1 MNAAAPLLAFAA
13 GAAAPALL
21 ERLREHRV
29 RPEGL
34 PDLLGWLHLVA
45 PGTVLQKSGSFL
57 TGWSY
62 RGPDLAA
69 ATPEELD
76 ALAAHLNDALL
87 PYGDGWMF
95 HVDFVRRPA
104 QGYAPR
110 GAFPDPVTAAIDEE
124 RRAAYEAARGHFV
137 SDSFLVATYLPP
149 REVYSRLA
157 GFFIQGRPRARSAW
171 AGLHARFEEE
181 AGQLERRLS
190 SHLKIARLSS
200 RQLLT
205 HLHACLTGLGHPVE
219 PPPHGAYLDAVLAD
233 RALAGGWAP
242 KVGELHLRLVA
253 LHGFPH
259 ASFPGILDFLG
270 GLGFPFRASHRIIP
284 LSQATG
290 ARHIARLRLSWFKRR
305 RGAASW
311 LRELSSSQ
319 GAAAGGGNRTAA
331 RERDDE
337 LFLDQDAAGMA
348 RDAAAAAAENA
359 SGRVRF
365 CLYTP
370 VLLVA
375 DADPGRAD
383 HQAAEIL
390 KALNDRGFT
399 ARLEDINALEAL
411 CGTLPGNGYANLR
424 RPLVSTR
431 NLADLLPVTSVWP
444 GLPENPSPLFPR
456 HSPALL
462 WAATTGATPFWLNL
476 HDDDVGHTLMVGG
489 TGAGK
494 STLLNLLIAQFLRYP
509 RAQVFG
515 FDVGYSGWLLARA
528 AGARHY
534 DLAVEPVRLQPL
546 AQIERPAER
555 LWALDWLEVVLG
567 VNGVAVTPA
576 GRQSL
581 DAALQ
586 LLATEPPAHRRLS
599 DLLPQIQDREL
610 VAALTPY
617 AGGALRHLL
626 DADGDD
632 LARGG
637 DGEGE
642 GGAGSDGTARGGGA
656 ARAAGGLGG
665 GWDGNGGGPYHLFE
679 LKRLAEMED
688 RALLPVLLHLFH
700 RVEQRLEQG
709 RPSLLVVEE
718 AWLPLMKSAF
728 AARIKQWLLTL
739 RKQNAAVV
747 LATQSLSQL
756 WESPHRHLLLES
768 CPTRI
773 LLPNPEAA
781 SPGHVGLY
789 RDLGLNDGEIQ
800 LLARARRKRDYYVK
814 SPRGSRLF
822 ELGLGP
828 LALAFVGTPE
838 GMTQAEA
845 IAEARPLIERHGAA
859 WPREWLARRGVAAP
873 TAFTAFTAFDR
884 SRDRLKTRRKETLMI
899 RTANPTRQ
907 LPGAAVR
914 RRAFRLPLRRRGL
927 VLAAALLLLA
937 TAAPAAAQIPV
948 TDAAH
953 IAVNSYWHY
962 LHYVQLAY
970 QIYQHALQ
978 LANQVRQIEAQLRAL
993 RKLDDPNWREIQTLL
1008 AELDGL
1014 VRSGQAIG
1022 YALPDA
1028 GGQLRQVYPGWTPW
1042 QDPAAAPLQSERALD
1057 TMRAGLAAIS
1067 RQSQSFGPGEQT
1079 LLAIR
1084 QQMTR
1089 TDGHQ
1094 QALEQLATLGS
1105 FTAQEQL
1112 LTRQSLAVNANL
1124 QAVGQAYWIDREA
1137 QARATFRRLATET
1150 SLAAYQ
1156 STSPGWTFT
1165 PATTPLP

>member
-13 GAAAPALL
+13 GTAAPMLL
-21 ERLREHRV
+21 ERLREHR
-29 RPEGL
+29 REPQGL

-45 PGTVLQKSGSFL
+45 PGTIIQKSGSFL

-104 QGYAPR
+104 QGYAPA
-110 GAFPDPVTAAIDEE
+110 GAFPDAVTRAIDEE
-124 RRAAYEAARGHFV
+124 RRAAYESSSSHFV
-137 SDSFLVATYLPP
+137 SESFLVATYLPP

-157 GFFIQGRPRARSAW
+157 DCFVQGRPRARSAW

-181 AGQLERRLS
+181 AAQLERRLS
-190 SHLKIARLSS
+190 AHLKVSRLGS

-219 PPPHGAYLDAVLAD
+219 PPPQGCYLDSLLAD
-233 RALAGGWAP
+233 RPLSGGWAP
-242 KVGELHLRLVA
+242 RVGDLHLRLIA

-270 GLGFPFRASHRIIP
+270 GLGFPFRASHRILP

-290 ARHIARLRLSWFKRR
+290 ARHLGRLRLSWFKRR

-319 GAAAGGGNRTAA
+319 QGAPAGGA

-348 RDAAAAAAENA
+348 RDAAVAVAENA

-370 VLLVA
+370 VLVVA
-375 DADPGRAD
+375 DRDAGVAD
-383 HQAAEIL
+383 HQAAEVL

-476 HDDDVGHTLMVGG
+476 HDDDVGHTLVVGG

-546 AQIERPAER
+546 AEIDRPAER
-555 LWALDWLEVVLG
+555 LWALDWLEGVLA

-576 GRQSL
+576 GRQTL

-586 LLATEPPAHRRLS
+586 LLASEPPEHRRLS
-599 DLLPQIQDREL
+599 DFLPQLQDREL
-610 VAALTPY
+610 VAALKPY
-617 AGGALRHLL
+617 AGGALGHLL
-626 DADGDD
+626 DAGRDD
-632 LARGG
+632 LGSGGGG
-637 DGEGE
+637 DGSGG
-642 GGAGSDGTARGGGA
+642 GGAGGSGERAGGGRLGSGCENGGEGAGGGA
-656 ARAAGGLGG
+656 
-665 GWDGNGGGPYHLFE
+665 YQVFE

-688 RALLPVLLHLFH
+688 RALLPVLLYLFH

-709 RPSLLVVEE
+709 RPSLLVIEE

-728 AARIKQWLLTL
+728 ASRIKQWLLTL

-756 WESPHRHLLLES
+756 WESPHRNVLLES

-781 SPGHVGLY
+781 SPGHLALY
-789 RDLGLNDGEIQ
+789 RDLGLNDAEVQ
-800 LLARARRKRDYYVK
+800 LLARARRKRDYYFK

-859 WPREWLARRGVAAP
+859 WPREWLARRGVSAA
-873 TAFTAFTAFDR
+873 
-884 SRDRLKTRRKETLMI
+884 
-899 RTANPTRQ
+899 
-907 LPGAAVR
+907 GAAGAVVTSD
-914 RRAFRLPLRRRGL
+914 LP
-927 VLAAALLLLA
+927 A
-937 TAAPAAAQIPV
+937 
-948 TDAAH
+948 
-953 IAVNSYWHY
+953 
-962 LHYVQLAY
+962 
-970 QIYQHALQ
+970 
-978 LANQVRQIEAQLRAL
+978 
-993 RKLDDPNWREIQTLL
+993 
-1008 AELDGL
+1008 
-1014 VRSGQAIG
+1014 
-1022 YALPDA
+1022 
-1028 GGQLRQVYPGWTPW
+1028 
-1042 QDPAAAPLQSERALD
+1042 
-1057 TMRAGLAAIS
+1057 
-1067 RQSQSFGPGEQT
+1067 
-1079 LLAIR
+1079 
-1084 QQMTR
+1084 
-1089 TDGHQ
+1089 
-1094 QALEQLATLGS
+1094 
-1105 FTAQEQL
+1105 
-1112 LTRQSLAVNANL
+1112 
-1124 QAVGQAYWIDREA
+1124 
-1137 QARATFRRLATET
+1137 
-1150 SLAAYQ
+1150 
-1156 STSPGWTFT
+1156 
-1165 PATTPLP
+1165 

>member
-13 GAAAPALL
+13 GAAAPAVL
-21 ERLREHRV
+21 ERLREHR
-29 RPEGL
+29 REAQGL

-76 ALAAHLNDALL
+76 SLAAHLNDALL

-104 QGYAPR
+104 QGYAPP
-110 GAFPDPVTAAIDEE
+110 GAFPDPVTRAIDEE
-124 RRAAYEAARGHFV
+124 RRAAYESSSSHFV
-137 SDSFLVATYLPP
+137 SECFLVATYLPP

-157 GFFIQGRPRARSAW
+157 DFFVQGRPRARSAW

-181 AGQLERRLS
+181 AAQLERRLS
-190 SHLKIARLSS
+190 AHLKVSRLGS

-219 PPPHGAYLDAVLAD
+219 PPPDGCYLDSLLAD
-233 RALAGGWAP
+233 RPLAGGWAP
-242 KVGELHLRLVA
+242 RVGELHLRLIA

-270 GLGFPFRASHRIIP
+270 GLGFPFRASHRILP

-290 ARHIARLRLSWFKRR
+290 ARQLARLRLSWFKRR

-311 LRELSSSQ
+311 LRELSSSRE
-319 GAAAGGGNRTAA
+319 GAPAGGA

-348 RDAAAAAAENA
+348 KDAAAAAAENA

-370 VLLVA
+370 VLVVA
-375 DADPGRAD
+375 DADPAQAD
-383 HQAAEIL
+383 HQAAEVL

-476 HDDDVGHTLMVGG
+476 HDDDVGHTLVVGG

-546 AQIERPAER
+546 AGIDRPAER
-555 LWALDWLEVVLG
+555 LWALDWLEGVLA

-576 GRQSL
+576 GRQTL

-599 DLLPQIQDREL
+599 DFLPQLQDREL
-610 VAALTPY
+610 VAALKPY
-617 AGGALRHLL
+617 AGGALSHLL
-626 DADGDD
+626 DAGSDD
-632 LARGG
+632 LAGGGEDLAGGGDARRGGGGEDGEGGDGGYGAGGRGG
-637 DGEGE
+637 D
-642 GGAGSDGTARGGGA
+642 
-656 ARAAGGLGG
+656 GGLGG
-665 GWDGNGGGPYHLFE
+665 GGSWGHDSGGLGEGGGPYQVFE

-688 RALLPVLLHLFH
+688 RALLPVLLYLFH

-709 RPSLLVVEE
+709 RPSLLVIEE

-728 AARIKQWLLTL
+728 ASRIKQWLLTL

-756 WESPHRHLLLES
+756 WESPHRNVLLES

-781 SPGHVGLY
+781 SPGHLALY
-789 RDLGLNDGEIQ
+789 RDLGLNDAEVQ
-800 LLARARRKRDYYVK
+800 LLARARRKRDYYFK

-845 IAEARPLIERHGAA
+845 IAEARPLIERFGAA
-859 WPREWLARRGVAAP
+859 WPREWLARRGVA
-873 TAFTAFTAFDR
+873 
-884 SRDRLKTRRKETLMI
+884 
-899 RTANPTRQ
+899 
-907 LPGAAVR
+907 LPAGV
-914 RRAFRLPLRRRGL
+914 F
-927 VLAAALLLLA
+927 
-937 TAAPAAAQIPV
+937 AAQPS
-948 TDAAH
+948 A
-953 IAVNSYWHY
+953 
-962 LHYVQLAY
+962 
-970 QIYQHALQ
+970 
-978 LANQVRQIEAQLRAL
+978 
-993 RKLDDPNWREIQTLL
+993 
-1008 AELDGL
+1008 
-1014 VRSGQAIG
+1014 
-1022 YALPDA
+1022 
-1028 GGQLRQVYPGWTPW
+1028 
-1042 QDPAAAPLQSERALD
+1042 
-1057 TMRAGLAAIS
+1057 
-1067 RQSQSFGPGEQT
+1067 
-1079 LLAIR
+1079 
-1084 QQMTR
+1084 
-1089 TDGHQ
+1089 
-1094 QALEQLATLGS
+1094 
-1105 FTAQEQL
+1105 
-1112 LTRQSLAVNANL
+1112 
-1124 QAVGQAYWIDREA
+1124 
-1137 QARATFRRLATET
+1137 
-1150 SLAAYQ
+1150 
-1156 STSPGWTFT
+1156 
-1165 PATTPLP
+1165 

>member
-1 MNAAAPLLAFAA
+1 MSVAAPLLAFAA
-13 GAAAPALL
+13 GAATPAVL
-21 ERLREHRV
+21 ERLREHR
-29 RPEGL
+29 REPQGL

-104 QGYAPR
+104 QGYAPA
-110 GAFPDPVTAAIDEE
+110 GAFPDAVTRAIDEE
-124 RRAAYEAARGHFV
+124 RRAAYESSSSHFV
-137 SDSFLVATYLPP
+137 SESFLVATYLPP

-157 GFFIQGRPRARSAW
+157 DFFVQGRPRARSAW

-181 AGQLERRLS
+181 AAQLERRLS
-190 SHLKIARLSS
+190 AHLKVSRLGS

-219 PPPHGAYLDAVLAD
+219 PPPDGCYLDSLLAD
-233 RALAGGWAP
+233 RPLAGGWAP
-242 KVGELHLRLVA
+242 RVGELHLRLVA

-270 GLGFPFRASHRIIP
+270 GLGFPFRASHRILP

-290 ARHIARLRLSWFKRR
+290 ARQLARLRLSWFKRR

-319 GAAAGGGNRTAA
+319 QGAPAGGA

-348 RDAAAAAAENA
+348 KDAAAAAAENA

-370 VLLVA
+370 VLVVA
-375 DADPGRAD
+375 DADAAQAD
-383 HQAAEIL
+383 HQAAEVL

-476 HDDDVGHTLMVGG
+476 HDDDVGHTLVVGA

-515 FDVGYSGWLLARA
+515 FDIGYSGWLLARA

-546 AQIERPAER
+546 AGIDRPAER
-555 LWALDWLEVVLG
+555 LWALDWLEGVLA

-576 GRQSL
+576 GRQTL

-599 DLLPQIQDREL
+599 DFLPQLQDREL
-610 VAALTPY
+610 VAALRSY
-617 AGGALRHLL
+617 AGGALAHLL
-626 DADGDD
+626 DAGADD
-632 LARGG
+632 LAGGGGEAARGDGEARQGGGGAGGDSGDGGGWGHGG
-637 DGEGE
+637 DGGHGGDS
-642 GGAGSDGTARGGGA
+642 GGA
-656 ARAAGGLGG
+656 
-665 GWDGNGGGPYHLFE
+665 YQVFE

-688 RALLPVLLHLFH
+688 RALLPVLLYLFH

-709 RPSLLVVEE
+709 RPSLLVIEE

-728 AARIKQWLLTL
+728 ASRIKQWLLTL

-756 WESPHRHLLLES
+756 WESPHRNVLLES

-781 SPGHVGLY
+781 SPGHLALY
-789 RDLGLNDGEIQ
+789 RDLGLNDAEVQ
-800 LLARARRKRDYYVK
+800 LLARARRKRDYYFK

-859 WPREWLARRGVAAP
+859 WPREWLARRGVTPPAAVFAAP
-873 TAFTAFTAFDR
+873 P
-884 SRDRLKTRRKETLMI
+884 S
-899 RTANPTRQ
+899 
-907 LPGAAVR
+907 V
-914 RRAFRLPLRRRGL
+914 
-927 VLAAALLLLA
+927 
-937 TAAPAAAQIPV
+937 
-948 TDAAH
+948 
-953 IAVNSYWHY
+953 
-962 LHYVQLAY
+962 
-970 QIYQHALQ
+970 
-978 LANQVRQIEAQLRAL
+978 
-993 RKLDDPNWREIQTLL
+993 
-1008 AELDGL
+1008 
-1014 VRSGQAIG
+1014 
-1022 YALPDA
+1022 
-1028 GGQLRQVYPGWTPW
+1028 
-1042 QDPAAAPLQSERALD
+1042 
-1057 TMRAGLAAIS
+1057 
-1067 RQSQSFGPGEQT
+1067 
-1079 LLAIR
+1079 
-1084 QQMTR
+1084 
-1089 TDGHQ
+1089 
-1094 QALEQLATLGS
+1094 
-1105 FTAQEQL
+1105 
-1112 LTRQSLAVNANL
+1112 
-1124 QAVGQAYWIDREA
+1124 
-1137 QARATFRRLATET
+1137 
-1150 SLAAYQ
+1150 
-1156 STSPGWTFT
+1156 
-1165 PATTPLP
+1165 

>member
-1 MNAAAPLLAFAA
+1 MNLAAPLLAFAA
-13 GAAAPALL
+13 GACTPALA
-21 ERLREHRV
+21 ERLREHR
-29 RPEGL
+29 RQPRGL

-45 PGTVLQKSGSFL
+45 PGTIIQKSGSFL

-62 RGPDLAA
+62 RGPDLAV
-69 ATPEELD
+69 ATAEELD
-76 ALAAHLNDALL
+76 ALAGHLNDALL

-95 HVDFVRRPA
+95 HVDLVRRPA
-104 QGYAPR
+104 QGYAPA
-110 GAFPDPVTAAIDEE
+110 GAFPDRVTRWIDDE
-124 RRAAYEAARGHFV
+124 RRGAYEAAHGHFV
-137 SDSFLVATYLPP
+137 SESFLVATWLPP
-149 REVYSRLA
+149 RETYSRLA
-157 GFFIQGRPRARSAW
+157 ALFVTGRPRLRSAW
-171 AGLHARFEEE
+171 AGLLARFAEET
-181 AGQLERRLS
+181 GQLERRLS
-190 SHLKIARLSS
+190 GHLKITRLDS

-219 PPPHGAYLDAVLAD
+219 PPPAGCYLDSLLAD
-233 RALAGGWAP
+233 RTLAAGWAP
-242 KVGELHLRLVA
+242 RIGDLHLRLVA

-270 GLGFPFRASHRIIP
+270 ALGFPFRASHRIIP

-311 LRELSSSQ
+311 LRELAASRDT
-319 GAAAGGGNRTAA
+319 AAAGSA

-375 DADPGRAD
+375 DADAARAD
-383 HQAAEIL
+383 QQAAEVL

-399 ARLEDINALEAL
+399 ARLEDVNALEAF
-411 CGTLPGNGYANLR
+411 CGSLPGQGFANLR

-476 HDDDVGHTLMVGG
+476 HDDDVGHTLVVGG

-509 RAQVFG
+509 RAQAFS

-534 DLAVEPVRLQPL
+534 DLAGEAVRLQPL
-546 AQIERPAER
+546 AAIDRPGER
-555 LWALDWLEVVLG
+555 LWALDWLEVVLAT
-567 VNGVAVTPA
+567 NGVALSPA
-576 GRQSL
+576 GRQAL
-581 DAALQ
+581 DAALL

-599 DLLPQIQDREL
+599 DFLPQLQDRDL
-610 VAALTPY
+610 VAALSPY
-617 AGGALRHLL
+617 AGGALGHLL
-626 DADGDD
+626 DAGADD
-632 LARGG
+632 LG
-637 DGEGE
+637 DG
-642 GGAGSDGTARGGGA
+642 
-656 ARAAGGLGG
+656 
-665 GWDGNGGGPYHLFE
+665 PYQVFE

-688 RALLPVLLHLFH
+688 RALLPVLLYLFH

-709 RPSLLVVEE
+709 RPSLLVIEE

-756 WESPHRHLLLES
+756 RESPHRAVLLES

-781 SPGHVGLY
+781 SPAHAALY
-789 RDLGLNDGEIQ
+789 RDLGLNDAEVQ
-800 LLARARRKRDYYVK
+800 LLARARRKRDYYFK

-845 IAEARPLIERHGAA
+845 IAEARPLIDRHGAA
-859 WPREWLARRGVAAP
+859 WPREWLARRGVTPPAEP
-873 TAFTAFTAFDR
+873 
-884 SRDRLKTRRKETLMI
+884 
-899 RTANPTRQ
+899 P
-907 LPGAAVR
+907 
-914 RRAFRLPLRRRGL
+914 
-927 VLAAALLLLA
+927 
-937 TAAPAAAQIPV
+937 AAPAAP
-948 TDAAH
+948 D
-953 IAVNSYWHY
+953 
-962 LHYVQLAY
+962 
-970 QIYQHALQ
+970 
-978 LANQVRQIEAQLRAL
+978 
-993 RKLDDPNWREIQTLL
+993 
-1008 AELDGL
+1008 
-1014 VRSGQAIG
+1014 
-1022 YALPDA
+1022 DA
-1028 GGQLRQVYPGWTPW
+1028 G
-1042 QDPAAAPLQSERALD
+1042 
-1057 TMRAGLAAIS
+1057 
-1067 RQSQSFGPGEQT
+1067 
-1079 LLAIR
+1079 
-1084 QQMTR
+1084 
-1089 TDGHQ
+1089 
-1094 QALEQLATLGS
+1094 
-1105 FTAQEQL
+1105 
-1112 LTRQSLAVNANL
+1112 
-1124 QAVGQAYWIDREA
+1124 
-1137 QARATFRRLATET
+1137 RRH
-1150 SLAAYQ
+1150 
-1156 STSPGWTFT
+1156 P
-1165 PATTPLP
+1165 

>member
-1 MNAAAPLLAFAA
+1 MSAAAPLLAFAA
-13 GAAAPALL
+13 GAATPAVL
-21 ERLREHRV
+21 ERLREHR
-29 RPEGL
+29 REPRGL

-104 QGYAPR
+104 QGYAPA
-110 GAFPDPVTAAIDEE
+110 GAFPDAVTRAIDEE
-124 RRAAYEAARGHFV
+124 RRAAYESSSSHFV
-137 SDSFLVATYLPP
+137 SESFLVATYLPP

-157 GFFIQGRPRARSAW
+157 DFFVQGRPRARSAW

-181 AGQLERRLS
+181 AAQLERRLS
-190 SHLKIARLSS
+190 AHLKVARLGS

-219 PPPHGAYLDAVLAD
+219 PPPDGCYLDSLLAD
-233 RALAGGWAP
+233 RPLAGGWAP
-242 KVGELHLRLVA
+242 RVGELHLRLVA

-270 GLGFPFRASHRIIP
+270 GLGFPFRASHRILP

-290 ARHIARLRLSWFKRR
+290 ARQLARLRLSWFKRR

-311 LRELSSSQ
+311 LRELSSSRE
-319 GAAAGGGNRTAA
+319 GAAAGGA

-348 RDAAAAAAENA
+348 KDAAAAAAENA

-370 VLLVA
+370 VLVVA
-375 DADPGRAD
+375 DADAAQAD
-383 HQAAEIL
+383 HQAAEVL

-476 HDDDVGHTLMVGG
+476 HDDDVGHTLVVGA

-515 FDVGYSGWLLARA
+515 FDIGYSGWLLARA

-546 AQIERPAER
+546 AGIDRPAER
-555 LWALDWLEVVLG
+555 LWALDWLEGVLA
-567 VNGVAVTPA
+567 VNGVAVTPG
-576 GRQSL
+576 GRQTL

-599 DLLPQIQDREL
+599 DFLPQLQDREL
-610 VAALTPY
+610 VAALKPY
-617 AGGALRHLL
+617 AGGALGHLL
-626 DADGDD
+626 DAGGDD
-632 LARGG
+632 LAGGGEGLAAEGGG
-637 DGEGE
+637 DGGHRGDA
-642 GGAGSDGTARGGGA
+642 GGDGGGA
-656 ARAAGGLGG
+656 
-665 GWDGNGGGPYHLFE
+665 YQVFE

-688 RALLPVLLHLFH
+688 RALLPVLLYLFH

-709 RPSLLVVEE
+709 RPSLLVIEE

-728 AARIKQWLLTL
+728 ASRIKQWLLTL

-756 WESPHRHLLLES
+756 WESPHRNVLLES

-781 SPGHVGLY
+781 SPGHLALY
-789 RDLGLNDGEIQ
+789 RDLGLNDAEVQ
-800 LLARARRKRDYYVK
+800 LLARARRKRDYYFK

-859 WPREWLARRGVAAP
+859 WPREWLARRGVTP
-873 TAFTAFTAFDR
+873 
-884 SRDRLKTRRKETLMI
+884 
-899 RTANPTRQ
+899 P
-907 LPGAAVR
+907 AAV
-914 RRAFRLPLRRRGL
+914 F
-927 VLAAALLLLA
+927 
-937 TAAPAAAQIPV
+937 AAQASV
-948 TDAAH
+948 
-953 IAVNSYWHY
+953 
-962 LHYVQLAY
+962 
-970 QIYQHALQ
+970 
-978 LANQVRQIEAQLRAL
+978 
-993 RKLDDPNWREIQTLL
+993 
-1008 AELDGL
+1008 
-1014 VRSGQAIG
+1014 
-1022 YALPDA
+1022 
-1028 GGQLRQVYPGWTPW
+1028 
-1042 QDPAAAPLQSERALD
+1042 
-1057 TMRAGLAAIS
+1057 
-1067 RQSQSFGPGEQT
+1067 
-1079 LLAIR
+1079 
-1084 QQMTR
+1084 
-1089 TDGHQ
+1089 
-1094 QALEQLATLGS
+1094 
-1105 FTAQEQL
+1105 
-1112 LTRQSLAVNANL
+1112 
-1124 QAVGQAYWIDREA
+1124 
-1137 QARATFRRLATET
+1137 
-1150 SLAAYQ
+1150 
-1156 STSPGWTFT
+1156 
-1165 PATTPLP
+1165 

>member
-1 MNAAAPLLAFAA
+1 
-13 GAAAPALL
+13 
-21 ERLREHRV
+21 
-29 RPEGL
+29 
-34 PDLLGWLHLVA
+34 
-45 PGTVLQKSGSFL
+45 
-57 TGWSY
+57 
-62 RGPDLAA
+62 
-69 ATPEELD
+69 
-76 ALAAHLNDALL
+76 
-87 PYGDGWMF
+87 
-95 HVDFVRRPA
+95 
-104 QGYAPR
+104 
-110 GAFPDPVTAAIDEE
+110 IDEE
-124 RRAAYEAARGHFV
+124 RRAAYESSSSHFV
-137 SDSFLVATYLPP
+137 SESFLVATYLPP

-157 GFFIQGRPRARSAW
+157 DFFVQGRPRARSAW

-181 AGQLERRLS
+181 AAQLERRLS
-190 SHLKIARLSS
+190 AHLKVSRLGS

-219 PPPHGAYLDAVLAD
+219 PPPDGCYLDSLLAD
-233 RALAGGWAP
+233 RPLAGGWAP
-242 KVGELHLRLVA
+242 RVGELHLRLIA

-270 GLGFPFRASHRIIP
+270 GLGFPFRASHRILP

-290 ARHIARLRLSWFKRR
+290 ARQLARLRLSWFKRR

-319 GAAAGGGNRTAA
+319 QGAPAGGA

-348 RDAAAAAAENA
+348 KDAAAAAAENA

-370 VLLVA
+370 VLVVA
-375 DADPGRAD
+375 DADAAQAD
-383 HQAAEIL
+383 HQAAEVL

-476 HDDDVGHTLMVGG
+476 HDDDVGHTLVVGG

-509 RAQVFG
+509 GGQVFA

-546 AQIERPAER
+546 ASIDRPAER
-555 LWALDWLEVVLG
+555 LWALDWLEGVLA

-576 GRQSL
+576 GRQTL

-599 DLLPQIQDREL
+599 DFLPQLQDREL
-610 VAALTPY
+610 VAALKPY
-617 AGGALRHLL
+617 AGGALGHLL
-626 DADGDD
+626 DAGADDLVGGGGDG

-637 DGEGE
+637 GGGLARGGEARPGGGGE
-642 GGAGSDGTARGGGA
+642 GG
-656 ARAAGGLGG
+656 G
-665 GWDGNGGGPYHLFE
+665 GWGEGGGPYQVFE

-688 RALLPVLLHLFH
+688 RALLPVLLYLFH

-709 RPSLLVVEE
+709 RPSLVVIEE

-728 AARIKQWLLTL
+728 ASRIKQWLLTL

-756 WESPHRHLLLES
+756 WESPHRNVLLES

-773 LLPNPEAA
+773 LLPNPEAT
-781 SPGHVGLY
+781 SPGHLALY
-789 RDLGLNDGEIQ
+789 RDLGLNDAEVQ
-800 LLARARRKRDYYVK
+800 LLARARRKRDYYFK

-859 WPREWLARRGVAAP
+859 WPREWLARRGVTLPAAVFAAP
-873 TAFTAFTAFDR
+873 P
-884 SRDRLKTRRKETLMI
+884 S
-899 RTANPTRQ
+899 
-907 LPGAAVR
+907 V
-914 RRAFRLPLRRRGL
+914 
-927 VLAAALLLLA
+927 
-937 TAAPAAAQIPV
+937 
-948 TDAAH
+948 
-953 IAVNSYWHY
+953 
-962 LHYVQLAY
+962 
-970 QIYQHALQ
+970 
-978 LANQVRQIEAQLRAL
+978 
-993 RKLDDPNWREIQTLL
+993 
-1008 AELDGL
+1008 
-1014 VRSGQAIG
+1014 
-1022 YALPDA
+1022 
-1028 GGQLRQVYPGWTPW
+1028 
-1042 QDPAAAPLQSERALD
+1042 
-1057 TMRAGLAAIS
+1057 
-1067 RQSQSFGPGEQT
+1067 
-1079 LLAIR
+1079 
-1084 QQMTR
+1084 
-1089 TDGHQ
+1089 
-1094 QALEQLATLGS
+1094 
-1105 FTAQEQL
+1105 
-1112 LTRQSLAVNANL
+1112 
-1124 QAVGQAYWIDREA
+1124 
-1137 QARATFRRLATET
+1137 
-1150 SLAAYQ
+1150 
-1156 STSPGWTFT
+1156 
-1165 PATTPLP
+1165 

>member
-1 MNAAAPLLAFAA
+1 MSVAAPLLAFAA
-13 GAAAPALL
+13 GAATPAVL
-21 ERLREHRV
+21 ERLREHR
-29 RPEGL
+29 REPQGL

-104 QGYAPR
+104 QGYAPA
-110 GAFPDPVTAAIDEE
+110 GAFPDAVTRAIDEE
-124 RRAAYEAARGHFV
+124 RRAAYESSSSHFV
-137 SDSFLVATYLPP
+137 SESFLVATYLPP

-157 GFFIQGRPRARSAW
+157 DFFVQGRPRARSAW

-181 AGQLERRLS
+181 AAQLERRLS
-190 SHLKIARLSS
+190 AHLKVSRLGS

-219 PPPHGAYLDAVLAD
+219 PPPDGCYLDSLLAD
-233 RALAGGWAP
+233 RPLSGGWAP
-242 KVGELHLRLVA
+242 RVGELHLRLIA

-270 GLGFPFRASHRIIP
+270 GLGFPFRASHRILP

-290 ARHIARLRLSWFKRR
+290 ARQLARLRLSWFKRR

-319 GAAAGGGNRTAA
+319 QGAPAGGAK
-331 RERDDE
+331 ERDDE

-348 RDAAAAAAENA
+348 KDAAAAAAENA

-370 VLLVA
+370 VLVVA
-375 DADPGRAD
+375 DADPAQAD
-383 HQAAEIL
+383 HQAAEVL

-476 HDDDVGHTLMVGG
+476 HDDDVGHTLVVGG

-509 RAQVFG
+509 GGQVFA

-546 AQIERPAER
+546 AGIDRPAER
-555 LWALDWLEVVLG
+555 LWALDWLEGVLA

-576 GRQSL
+576 GRQTL

-599 DLLPQIQDREL
+599 DFLPQLQDREL
-610 VAALTPY
+610 VAALKPY
-617 AGGALRHLL
+617 AGGALGHLL
-626 DADGDD
+626 DAGADD
-632 LARGG
+632 LAGGGEKLEGGDDARRGRGG
-637 DGEGE
+637 EGCDRGEDGGWGEGR
-642 GGAGSDGTARGGGA
+642 DRC
-656 ARAAGGLGG
+656 
-665 GWDGNGGGPYHLFE
+665 DGGGPYQVFE

-688 RALLPVLLHLFH
+688 RALLPVLLYLFH

-709 RPSLLVVEE
+709 RPSLLVIEE

-728 AARIKQWLLTL
+728 ASRIKQWLLTL

-756 WESPHRHLLLES
+756 WESPHRNVLLES

-781 SPGHVGLY
+781 SPGHLALY
-789 RDLGLNDGEIQ
+789 RDLGLNDAEVQ
-800 LLARARRKRDYYVK
+800 LLARGRRKRDYYFK

-845 IAEARPLIERHGAA
+845 IAEARPLIERYGAA
-859 WPREWLARRGVAAP
+859 WPREWLVRRGVTPPAAVFAAP
-873 TAFTAFTAFDR
+873 P
-884 SRDRLKTRRKETLMI
+884 SI
-899 RTANPTRQ
+899 
-907 LPGAAVR
+907 
-914 RRAFRLPLRRRGL
+914 
-927 VLAAALLLLA
+927 
-937 TAAPAAAQIPV
+937 
-948 TDAAH
+948 
-953 IAVNSYWHY
+953 
-962 LHYVQLAY
+962 
-970 QIYQHALQ
+970 
-978 LANQVRQIEAQLRAL
+978 
-993 RKLDDPNWREIQTLL
+993 
-1008 AELDGL
+1008 
-1014 VRSGQAIG
+1014 
-1022 YALPDA
+1022 
-1028 GGQLRQVYPGWTPW
+1028 
-1042 QDPAAAPLQSERALD
+1042 
-1057 TMRAGLAAIS
+1057 
-1067 RQSQSFGPGEQT
+1067 
-1079 LLAIR
+1079 
-1084 QQMTR
+1084 
-1089 TDGHQ
+1089 
-1094 QALEQLATLGS
+1094 
-1105 FTAQEQL
+1105 
-1112 LTRQSLAVNANL
+1112 
-1124 QAVGQAYWIDREA
+1124 
-1137 QARATFRRLATET
+1137 
-1150 SLAAYQ
+1150 
-1156 STSPGWTFT
+1156 
-1165 PATTPLP
+1165 

>member
-13 GAAAPALL
+13 GAATPAVL
-21 ERLREHRV
+21 ERLREHR
-29 RPEGL
+29 REPRGL

-104 QGYAPR
+104 QGYAPA
-110 GAFPDPVTAAIDEE
+110 GAFPDAVTRAIDEE
-124 RRAAYEAARGHFV
+124 RRAAYESSSSHFV
-137 SDSFLVATYLPP
+137 SESFLCATYLPP

-157 GFFIQGRPRARSAW
+157 DFFVQGRPRARSAW

-181 AGQLERRLS
+181 AAQLERRLS
-190 SHLKIARLSS
+190 AHLKVSRLGS

-219 PPPHGAYLDAVLAD
+219 PPPDGCYLDSLLAD
-233 RALAGGWAP
+233 RPLSGGWAP
-242 KVGELHLRLVA
+242 RVGELHLRLVA

-270 GLGFPFRASHRIIP
+270 GLGFPFRASHRILP

-290 ARHIARLRLSWFKRR
+290 ARHLARLRLSWFKRR

-311 LRELSSSQ
+311 LRELSSSRE
-319 GAAAGGGNRTAA
+319 GAPAGGA

-370 VLLVA
+370 VLVVA
-375 DADPGRAD
+375 DADPAQAD
-383 HQAAEIL
+383 HQAAEVL

-476 HDDDVGHTLMVGG
+476 HDDDVGHTLVVGG

-534 DLAVEPVRLQPL
+534 DLAVEAVRLQPL
-546 AQIERPAER
+546 AEIDRPAER
-555 LWALDWLEVVLG
+555 LWALDWLEGVLA

-576 GRQSL
+576 GRQTL

-599 DLLPQIQDREL
+599 DFLPQLQDREL
-610 VAALTPY
+610 VAALKPY
-617 AGGALRHLL
+617 AGGALAHLL
-626 DADGDD
+626 DAGVDD
-632 LARGG
+632 LAGG
-637 DGEGE
+637 GGGER
-642 GGAGSDGTARGGGA
+642 ARGGGE
-656 ARAAGGLGG
+656 ARRVGVDGGGDGAGGDGG
-665 GWDGNGGGPYHLFE
+665 GAYQVFE

-688 RALLPVLLHLFH
+688 RALVPVLLYLFH

-709 RPSLLVVEE
+709 RPSLLVIEE

-728 AARIKQWLLTL
+728 ASRIKQWLLTL

-756 WESPHRHLLLES
+756 WESPHRNVLLES

-781 SPGHVGLY
+781 SPGHLALY
-789 RDLGLNDGEIQ
+789 RDLGLNDAEVQ
-800 LLARARRKRDYYVK
+800 LLARARRKRDYYFK

-845 IAEARPLIERHGAA
+845 IAEARPLIERFGDA
-859 WPREWLARRGVAAP
+859 WPREWLARRGVAP
-873 TAFTAFTAFDR
+873 
-884 SRDRLKTRRKETLMI
+884 
-899 RTANPTRQ
+899 
-907 LPGAAVR
+907 
-914 RRAFRLPLRRRGL
+914 
-927 VLAAALLLLA
+927 
-937 TAAPAAAQIPV
+937 PAGVFAAQPSV
-948 TDAAH
+948 
-953 IAVNSYWHY
+953 
-962 LHYVQLAY
+962 
-970 QIYQHALQ
+970 
-978 LANQVRQIEAQLRAL
+978 
-993 RKLDDPNWREIQTLL
+993 
-1008 AELDGL
+1008 
-1014 VRSGQAIG
+1014 
-1022 YALPDA
+1022 
-1028 GGQLRQVYPGWTPW
+1028 
-1042 QDPAAAPLQSERALD
+1042 
-1057 TMRAGLAAIS
+1057 
-1067 RQSQSFGPGEQT
+1067 
-1079 LLAIR
+1079 
-1084 QQMTR
+1084 
-1089 TDGHQ
+1089 
-1094 QALEQLATLGS
+1094 
-1105 FTAQEQL
+1105 
-1112 LTRQSLAVNANL
+1112 
-1124 QAVGQAYWIDREA
+1124 
-1137 QARATFRRLATET
+1137 
-1150 SLAAYQ
+1150 
-1156 STSPGWTFT
+1156 
-1165 PATTPLP
+1165 

>member
-1 MNAAAPLLAFAA
+1 MELAAPLLAFAA

-21 ERLREHRV
+21 ERLREHRNE
-29 RPEGL
+29 PQGL

-104 QGYAPR
+104 SGYAPR
-110 GAFPDPVTAAIDEE
+110 GAFPDPLTRAIDEE
-124 RRAAYEAARGHFV
+124 RRAAYESSSSHFV
-137 SDSFLVATYLPP
+137 SESFLCATYLPP
-149 REVYSRLA
+149 REAYSRLA
-157 GFFIQGRPRARSAW
+157 ACFIQGRPRARSAW

-190 SHLKIARLSS
+190 THLKVTRLTS

-219 PPPHGAYLDAVLAD
+219 PPPHGAYLDALLAD
-233 RALAGGWAP
+233 RTLAGGWAP
-242 KVGELHLRLVA
+242 RIGDLHLRLIA

-259 ASFPGILDFLG
+259 ASFPGVLDFLG
-270 GLGFPFRASHRIIP
+270 GLGLAFRASHRIVA
-284 LSQATG
+284 LSQSTG

-311 LRELSSSQ
+311 LRELAASQ
-319 GAAAGGGNRTAA
+319 QAAPAPGGSA

-348 RDAAAAAAENA
+348 RDAAAAAAAENA

-370 VLLVA
+370 VVVVA
-375 DADPGRAD
+375 EADPARAD
-383 HQAAEIL
+383 HQAGEIL

-399 ARLEDINALEAL
+399 ARVEDINAVEAF
-411 CGTLPGNGYANLR
+411 CGTLPGQGYANLR

-476 HDDDVGHTLMVGG
+476 HDDDVGHTLVVGG

-534 DLAVEPVRLQPL
+534 DLAVEPVGLQPL
-546 AQIERPAER
+546 AGIDHPGER
-555 LWALDWLEVVLG
+555 LWALDWLEVVLST
-567 VNGVAVTPA
+567 NGVAVTPA
-576 GRQSL
+576 ARQAL
-581 DAALQ
+581 EAALL
-586 LLATEPPAHRRLS
+586 LLASEAPAHRRLS
-599 DLLPQIQDREL
+599 DFLPQLQDREL
-610 VAALTPY
+610 VAALAPY

-626 DADGDD
+626 DAGHDD
-632 LARGG
+632 LG
-637 DGEGE
+637 DG
-642 GGAGSDGTARGGGA
+642 
-656 ARAAGGLGG
+656 
-665 GWDGNGGGPYHLFE
+665 PYQVFE

-688 RALLPVLLHLFH
+688 RALLPVLLYLFH

-709 RPSLLVVEE
+709 RPSLLVIEE

-747 LATQSLSQL
+747 LATQSLAQL
-756 WESPHRHLLLES
+756 WESPHRHVLLES

-789 RDLGLNDGEIQ
+789 RDLGLNDAEVQ
-800 LLARARRKRDYYVK
+800 LLARARRKRDYYFK

-873 TAFTAFTAFDR
+873 A
-884 SRDRLKTRRKETLMI
+884 E
-899 RTANPTRQ
+899 
-907 LPGAAVR
+907 
-914 RRAFRLPLRRRGL
+914 
-927 VLAAALLLLA
+927 LAAEP
-937 TAAPAAAQIPV
+937 AAP
-948 TDAAH
+948 
-953 IAVNSYWHY
+953 S
-962 LHYVQLAY
+962 
-970 QIYQHALQ
+970 
-978 LANQVRQIEAQLRAL
+978 E
-993 RKLDDPNWREIQTLL
+993 
-1008 AELDGL
+1008 
-1014 VRSGQAIG
+1014 
-1022 YALPDA
+1022 
-1028 GGQLRQVYPGWTPW
+1028 
-1042 QDPAAAPLQSERALD
+1042 PAA
-1057 TMRAGLAAIS
+1057 
-1067 RQSQSFGPGEQT
+1067 
-1079 LLAIR
+1079 
-1084 QQMTR
+1084 
-1089 TDGHQ
+1089 
-1094 QALEQLATLGS
+1094 
-1105 FTAQEQL
+1105 
-1112 LTRQSLAVNANL
+1112 
-1124 QAVGQAYWIDREA
+1124 
-1137 QARATFRRLATET
+1137 
-1150 SLAAYQ
+1150 
-1156 STSPGWTFT
+1156 
-1165 PATTPLP
+1165 

>member
-1 MNAAAPLLAFAA
+1 MSAAAPLLAFVA
-13 GAAAPALL
+13 GAAVPAAL
-21 ERLREHRV
+21 ERLREHR
-29 RPEGL
+29 REPQGL

-57 TGWSY
+57 AGWSY

-69 ATPEELD
+69 ATAEELD
-76 ALAAHLNDALL
+76 ALGARLNDALL

-104 QGYAPR
+104 QGYAPP
-110 GAFPDPVTAAIDEE
+110 GAFPDAVTRAIDGE
-124 RRAAYEAARGHFV
+124 RRAAYESWSSHFV
-137 SDSFLVATYLPP
+137 SESFLCATFLPA

-157 GFFIQGRPRARSAW
+157 ELFVQGRPRARSAW

-181 AGQLERRLS
+181 AAQLERRLS
-190 SHLKIARLSS
+190 AHLKVARLSS
-200 RQLLT
+200 RQLLG
-205 HLHACLTGLGHPVE
+205 HLHACLTGLLHPVE
-219 PPPHGAYLDAVLAD
+219 PPPHGAYLDSLLAD

-242 KVGELHLRLVA
+242 RIGDLHLRLLA

-270 GLGFPFRASHRIIP
+270 GLGFSFRASHRIVP

-290 ARHIARLRLSWFKRR
+290 ARQLARLRLSWFKRR

-311 LRELSSSQ
+311 LRELAASQ
-319 GAAAGGGNRTAA
+319 QAAAAGGA

-370 VLLVA
+370 VVVVA
-375 DADPGRAD
+375 DADAGRAD
-383 HQAAEIL
+383 QLAAELL

-399 ARLEDINALEAL
+399 ARLEDVNALEAL
-411 CGTLPGNGYANLR
+411 CGSLPGNGFANLR

-476 HDDDVGHTLMVGG
+476 HDDDVGHTLVVGA

-509 RAQVFG
+509 RAQVFA
-515 FDVGYSGWLLARA
+515 FDAGYSGWLLAQA

-534 DLAVEPVRLQPL
+534 DLAVEAVRLQPL
-546 AQIERPAER
+546 REIDRPGER
-555 LWALDWLEVVLG
+555 LWALDWLEAVLA
-567 VNGVAVTPA
+567 VNGVALTPG
-576 GRQSL
+576 GRQTL

-599 DLLPQIQDREL
+599 DLLPQVQDREL
-610 VAALTPY
+610 AAALAPY
-617 AGGALRHLL
+617 AGGPLAHLL
-626 DADGDD
+626 DAGEDDLGVGGGGHGDGDGGGRD
-632 LARGG
+632 GGGRGVG
-637 DGEGE
+637 DGGPDRD
-642 GGAGSDGTARGGGA
+642 GGGRGDARGGG
-656 ARAAGGLGG
+656 RAAGADGRAEGAGGRAGG
-665 GWDGNGGGPYHLFE
+665 GADGSGAAWAVPGGGAADRAGGVPYQVFE

-688 RALLPVLLHLFH
+688 RALLPVLLYLFH

-709 RPSLLVVEE
+709 RPSLLVIEE

-728 AARIKQWLLTL
+728 ASRIKQWLLTL

-756 WESPHRHLLLES
+756 WESPHRHVLLES

-781 SPGHVGLY
+781 SPAQRGLY
-789 RDLGLNDGEIQ
+789 RDLGLNDAEVQ
-800 LLARARRKRDYYVK
+800 LLARATRKRDYYFK

-845 IAEARPLIERHGAA
+845 IAEARPLIARHGAA
-859 WPREWLARRGVAAP
+859 WPREWLARRGVTP
-873 TAFTAFTAFDR
+873 
-884 SRDRLKTRRKETLMI
+884 
-899 RTANPTRQ
+899 
-907 LPGAAVR
+907 PGE
-914 RRAFRLPLRRRGL
+914 
-927 VLAAALLLLA
+927 LAAAG
-937 TAAPAAAQIPV
+937 PAAAG
-948 TDAAH
+948 
-953 IAVNSYWHY
+953 
-962 LHYVQLAY
+962 
-970 QIYQHALQ
+970 
-978 LANQVRQIEAQLRAL
+978 E
-993 RKLDDPNWREIQTLL
+993 E
-1008 AELDGL
+1008 G
-1014 VRSGQAIG
+1014 
-1022 YALPDA
+1022 
-1028 GGQLRQVYPGWTPW
+1028 
-1042 QDPAAAPLQSERALD
+1042 
-1057 TMRAGLAAIS
+1057 S
-1067 RQSQSFGPGEQT
+1067 RQ
-1079 LLAIR
+1079 
-1084 QQMTR
+1084 
-1089 TDGHQ
+1089 
-1094 QALEQLATLGS
+1094 
-1105 FTAQEQL
+1105 
-1112 LTRQSLAVNANL
+1112 
-1124 QAVGQAYWIDREA
+1124 
-1137 QARATFRRLATET
+1137 
-1150 SLAAYQ
+1150 
-1156 STSPGWTFT
+1156 
-1165 PATTPLP
+1165 